1 MNGSRDCG
9 ALIGPPRC
17 VLVLHSPPPVV
28 VDSQNV
34 PDKLF
39 LPAPQVLLR
48 LDQVPHQR
56 HRPLPPPLVESVAA
70 AVAVAVYA
78 VVAVAI
84 DVAVAVGLAG
94 AHRLVYH
101 VAHLRVLYCSVIM
114 LTFQTVL
121 LIWCFK
127 GIGNDVTCFLCV
139 VHSLLDGHAAGS
151 LLGESLLGPLLQ
163 MVSQDTSRLQS

>member
-1 MNGSRDCG
+1 MNGPRDVG

-17 VLVLHSPPPVV
+17 VGVLHSPPPVV

-56 HRPLPPPLVESVAA
+56 HSPLPPPLVESVAA
-70 AVAVAVYA
+70 AVAVAVNAVVAVAIA

-101 VAHLRVLYCSVIM
+101 VAHLKVL
-114 LTFQTVL
+114 
-121 LIWCFK
+121 
-127 GIGNDVTCFLCV
+127 
-139 VHSLLDGHAAGS
+139 
-151 LLGESLLGPLLQ
+151 
-163 MVSQDTSRLQS
+163 

>member
-1 MNGSRDCG
+1 MNWPRNRG
-9 ALIGPPRC
+9 ALVGPPRC
-17 VLVLHSPPPVV
+17 VRVLHSPPPAV

-84 DVAVAVGLAG
+84 ADAVAIGRAR

-101 VAHLRVLYCSVIM
+101 VAHLRVLHCRDMCSVD
-114 LTFQTVL
+114 LVL
-121 LIWCFK
+121 QGYWK
-127 GIGNDVTCFLCV
+127 
-139 VHSLLDGHAAGS
+139 
-151 LLGESLLGPLLQ
+151 
-163 MVSQDTSRLQS
+163 